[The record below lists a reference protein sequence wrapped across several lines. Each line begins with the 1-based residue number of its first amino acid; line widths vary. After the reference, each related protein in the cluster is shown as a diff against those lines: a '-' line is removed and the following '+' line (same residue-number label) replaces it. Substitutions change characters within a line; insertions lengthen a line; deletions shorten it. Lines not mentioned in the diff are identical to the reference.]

1 VETET
6 SIVKLRKTNIF
17 SGIKMEEVLWTNEIT
32 NLSFPELENVIQ
44 EMIEADTTGYRVC
57 FADYQWMLIH
67 SIVLNTINRLPKPIY
82 QAMISKYND
91 DEYIIRALSRR
102 LLRRLQIKRNGA
114 KGKVTMRVKGDK
126 PYKLRI
132 VVDIPR
138 KVLHDKYVE
147 FFEKYV
153 CDNETEWCYCRQ
165 EGEVLD
171 HEVFLTKKELKKYKR
186 MCESTCVDFIPY

>member
-1 VETET
+1 
-6 SIVKLRKTNIF
+6 
-17 SGIKMEEVLWTNEIT
+17 MEEVLWTNEIT

-114 KGKVTMRVKGDK
+114 KGKVTMRVKGIN
-126 PYKLRI
+126 RI
-132 VVDIPR
+132 
-138 KVLHDKYVE
+138 
-147 FFEKYV
+147 
-153 CDNETEWCYCRQ
+153 N
-165 EGEVLD
+165 
-171 HEVFLTKKELKKYKR
+171 
-186 MCESTCVDFIPY
+186 